1 MRGARLLRRAPRR
14 GVRSTRGDEVS
25 TSEANDALLEFLA
38 DPGHLTLDLAGAV
51 ARCSKALGL
60 QHAVLYLV
68 DLQQRHLVPQT
79 DVASPIP
86 VDGSL
91 AGWAYRT
98 QALRV
103 EESEAGGIT
112 AWFPLLD
119 GAERLGV
126 LAVHQTALTS
136 SSLSRGRALAS
147 LLAMMITSK
156 RAYEDSYVRRTRTQ
170 RMHLPSEMLRAFLPP
185 RTIGNAQVVSTA
197 VLEPAY
203 EIGGDAF
210 DHSLTETT
218 LHVTVLDSMGHDLAS
233 GLTSAVSLAA
243 CRNARRNGADLPE
256 LVEIV
261 DEALSRWLPDKFCT
275 AVIAQLDLATGL
287 LRWCNCGHP
296 PPILI
301 RDDRLITDAMERDAD
316 PPMGMPSL
324 LAARPR
330 RIHEM
335 SLEPGDRVLMYT
347 DGVTE
352 ARTREAELMGLER
365 FADYVIRATAG
376 GELAPESMRR
386 LIHSILDTQ
395 EGRLRDDATL
405 LMFEWR
411 HRAG

>member
-1 MRGARLLRRAPRR
+1 M
-14 GVRSTRGDEVS
+14 S
-25 TSEANDALLEFLA
+25 TSEASDALLDFLA
-38 DPGHLTLDLAGAV
+38 DPEHLTLDLATAV

-60 QHAVLYLV
+60 QHAVVYLV

-79 DVASPIP
+79 DVASAVP

-103 EESEAGGIT
+103 EESEAGGVT

-126 LAVHQTALTS
+126 LAVNQTALTS
-136 SSLSRGRALAS
+136 ATLTRGRALAS

-156 RAYEDSYVRRTRTQ
+156 RAYEDSYVRRTRTE
-170 RMHLPSEMLRAFLPP
+170 RMQLPSEMLRAFLPP

-218 LHVTVLDSMGHDLAS
+218 LHVTVVDAMGHDLAS
-233 GLTSAVSLAA
+233 GLTSSVSLAA
-243 CRNARRNGADLPE
+243 CRNARRSGADLPE
-256 LVEIV
+256 LVESV
-261 DEALSRWLPDKFCT
+261 DEALARWLPDQFCT
-275 AVIAQLDLATGL
+275 AVIAQLDLATGV
-287 LRWCNCGHP
+287 LRWTNCGHP

-301 RDDRLITDAMERDAD
+301 RDHRLIVDAMERDAD
-316 PPMGMPSL
+316 PPMGMPSQ
-324 LAARPR
+324 LAAQPR
-330 RIHEM
+330 RMHEIA
-335 SLEPGDRVLMYT
+335 LEPGDRVLVYT
-347 DGVTE
+347 DGVIE
-352 ARTREAELMGLER
+352 ARTREAKLMGLER

-376 GELAPESMRR
+376 GELAPESMRH
-386 LIHSILDTQ
+386 LIHSILDAQ
-395 EGRLRDDATL
+395 EDRLRDDATL

-411 HRAG
+411 PHTQ